1 MYCDV
6 LIELSSFNIDKTFT
20 YKIPSTKEVLVGS
33 RVLVPFSN
41 QKLEGFVLSIRDDI
55 DDIDYEVKEII
66 DVVDNEP
73 ILNIELLSLGKT
85 LSN

>member
-20 YKIPSTKEVLVGS
+20 YKVPNNMNILIGS

-41 QKLEGFVLSIRDDI
+41 QKLEGFV
-55 DDIDYEVKEII
+55 
-66 DVVDNEP
+66 
-73 ILNIELLSLGKT
+73 
-85 LSN
+85 